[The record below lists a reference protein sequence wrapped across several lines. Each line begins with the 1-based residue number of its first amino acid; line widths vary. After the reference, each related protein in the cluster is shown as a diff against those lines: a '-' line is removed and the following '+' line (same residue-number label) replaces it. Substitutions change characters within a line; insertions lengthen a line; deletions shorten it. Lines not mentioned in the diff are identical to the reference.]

1 MIFFFGL
8 KPNSK
13 RWKCLLCFLCV
24 CISFRQRHRN
34 RRTSDNESELSR
46 GSGRSHN
53 SHRKRRHR
61 SRHRR
66 TESGSEN
73 EGSRRS
79 FSGHRK
85 STGSMDLLDPNQ
97 SWRDA
102 QRRRNDCG
110 MNSSIKSETDYNGSH
125 KGRRHRKNRYF
136 INLKYRLEHIQK
148 NLTFHQFDLPKQ
160 Q

>member
-1 MIFFFGL
+1 MTATIVHFFH
-8 KPNSK
+8 
-13 RWKCLLCFLCV
+13 R
-24 CISFRQRHRN
+24 RHRN

-85 STGSMDLLDPNQ
+85 STGSMELLDANNQ
-97 SWRDA
+97 WRDG
-102 QRRRNDCG
+102 QRRRNDG
-110 MNSSIKSETDYNGSH
+110 SGLNSSIKSENDYNGSH

-136 INLKYRLEHIQK
+136 VELS
-148 NLTFHQFDLPKQ
+148 T
-160 Q
+160 

>member
-1 MIFFFGL
+1 MNFT
-8 KPNSK
+8 
-13 RWKCLLCFLCV
+13 
-24 CISFRQRHRN
+24 RQRHRN

-85 STGSMDLLDPNQ
+85 STGSMELLDSNNQ
-97 SWRDA
+97 WRDG
-102 QRRRNDCG
+102 QRRRNENG
-110 MNSSIKSETDYNGSH
+110 MNSSIKSENDYNG

-136 INLKYRLEHIQK
+136 MCSA
-148 NLTFHQFDLPKQ
+148 
-160 Q
+160 